1 MYELQNFDDKLELI
15 KNKYLAAKAR
25 VKQGDKNIELS
36 EDMNKVKED
45 IDVLREKSNGVKNQM
60 EGA

>member
-1 MYELQNFDDKLELI
+1 MYELQGFDDKLELI
-15 KNKYLAAKAR
+15 KNKYLAAKAKM
-25 VKQGDKNIELS
+25 KQGDKNIELS

-45 IDVLREKSNGVKNQM
+45 LDILREKHGAVKNQM